1 MFLSAFQIT
10 IHQLCFK
17 ILFKALQDPKSTAHI
32 GDLQC
37 SGRNHPVLTAH
48 HVGHDAGA
56 PTYTY
61 RVDEDVYAA
70 GSGFATGT
78 NVDIRVIP
86 DQDWNDGD
94 PIPPDVT
101 GAVETVSVVN
111 GDVGPVLVWNAPLV
125 PGKYDI
131 VIDHEPKTA
140 STTQQQTGWTADR
153 PALSWLLTHR
163 RRHHHH
169 QYRFQYSS
177 RPESSLWLAC
187 CVLLA

>member
-17 ILFKALQDPKSTAHI
+17 ILFKALQDSNPLLTLEISNMMVAITPSSLPIMSVTMPAHPKTHTP
-32 GDLQC
+32 
-37 SGRNHPVLTAH
+37 RTK
-48 HVGHDAGA
+48 
-56 PTYTY
+56 TYMPQA
-61 RVDEDVYAA
+61 R
-70 GSGFATGT
+70 GFTPGT
-78 NVDIRVIP
+78 NVDIYVVH
-86 DQDWNDGD
+86 DQDWNDAD
-94 PIPPDVT
+94 PIPQDIT
-101 GAVETVSVVN
+101 GAFETVSVN
-111 GDVGPVLVWNAPLV
+111 KGDVGPVLVWNAPLV

-140 STTQQQTGWTADR
+140 STTQQQTGWTADHQ
-153 PALSWLLTHR
+153 ALSWSPTHR